1 MYHYKLK
8 ESERAP
14 AVKIG
19 FIIGNFPHI
28 HVMNEV
34 HKIQN
39 AYAFLINQD
48 KYAIFS
54 HQNKF
59 YEKTISSMESDL

>member
-1 MYHYKLK
+1 MFHYKIK
-8 ESERAP
+8 DEQRAP

-28 HVMNEV
+28 HIMNEIAKV
-34 HKIQN
+34 PN
-39 AYAFLINQD
+39 AYAFLLNQD

-54 HQNKF
+54 N
-59 YEKTISSMESDL
+59 